1 VREGRNRGAAV
12 GSGGQ
17 TETRLLD
24 VAEGL
29 FAARGFAC
37 TSVRDITTGAGCN
50 LAAVSYHFGSKLGL
64 YAEVLRRR
72 FSVLREQRLTSI
84 RAARDGTGKDALDLV
99 LRAFAVAFMEPL
111 LAEGGGRVITD
122 LLAREMLDPQLPA
135 EMFWQEIA
143 GPVQDALA
151 GAFLGAEPGL
161 DEVGARLCV
170 LSVIGQL
177 LQAVHHWRRIDAG
190 VAPEGLPSLE
200 DVVDHVVRFSAA
212 GTRACARASGKTV
225 GQGVGRHR
233 GRELG

>member
-1 VREGRNRGAAV
+1 VSEVQERGAVV
-12 GSGGQ
+12 GGGGQ

-29 FAARGFAC
+29 FAARGFAS
-37 TSVRDITTGAGCN
+37 TSVRDITTGASCN

-72 FSVLREQRLTSI
+72 FAVLREQRLTSI
-84 RAARDGTGKDALDLV
+84 RAARGGTENDALDAV

-111 LAEGGGRVITD
+111 LAQGGGRVFTD
-122 LLAREMLDPQLPA
+122 LLAREMLDPQLPP

-143 GPVQDALA
+143 GPVQDALT
-151 GAFLGAEPGL
+151 GAFRGAEPGL

-212 GTRACARASGKTV
+212 GTRACARASEESAGY
-225 GQGVGRHR
+225 GVGRNR